1 MARHEKGPGH
11 FCPEPRFICSLRIT
25 LGSYGPAAAKS
36 MLLEPG
42 SRLEP
47 RFPASGIVPPSR
59 ESTPATMSLNPSQLE
74 AVNYTAGPLLVLAG
88 AGSGKTR
95 VITQKIAALVA
106 GGMPAWGIAA
116 VTFTNK
122 AAREMRQ
129 RAGLLL
135 DAQTAKALKI
145 STFHT
150 LGLNILR
157 REYGNLGYKRGFTIF
172 DAHDSR
178 SLVKELLKNDN
189 ADTEG
194 AIDGACAAFSAW
206 KSELV
211 SPQGA
216 LAGAADELEQARAR
230 QYAAYQRALQAYNAL
245 DFDDLIA
252 RPVFLF
258 RELPQVLE
266 AWQDRIQYM
275 LGDEYQDTNFAQYQL
290 MGQLVGARGAFTV
303 VGDDDQSIYAW
314 RGARPDNLRSLASD
328 YPALKVIKLEQN
340 YRSSGRILESAN
352 GLIANNPHL
361 FEKRLWSAHGP
372 GDRIRVLAARDGADE
387 ADRVAMEIMRM
398 RMEGRGSWRDFA
410 ILYRGNYQ
418 ARPFEQSLRTLEVPY
433 SVTGGTSFFDRTEVK
448 DVLAYLRVI
457 ANPDDDAAFLRI
469 VNVPRREIGTA
480 TLEKLG
486 DWASGRNLGLLSAC
500 LEAGL
505 HSVLPARTVE
515 RLHGFARRMIELGD
529 EAEEG
534 AAVDTLARE
543 LIEELGYREWLF
555 ENARDPRQ
563 AETANE
569 NLAELLDW
577 LARASRSED
586 APTLADAL
594 RKLSLMDML
603 DRQAGDEQDDRVRL
617 MTLHAAKGLE
627 FPVVFLAGCEEEL
640 LPHRAN
646 LEGPGLEEERRLAYV
661 GITRAQ
667 RRLVLS
673 YARRRKRFGET
684 LECTPSRFL
693 EELPAETLEWEG
705 RVELSPEEKKAR
717 AHTAI
722 AGLRSMLADD

>member
-1 MARHEKGPGH
+1 
-11 FCPEPRFICSLRIT
+11 
-25 LGSYGPAAAKS
+25 
-36 MLLEPG
+36 
-42 SRLEP
+42 
-47 RFPASGIVPPSR
+47 
-59 ESTPATMSLNPSQLE
+59 MSLNPAQLE
-74 AVNYTAGPLLVLAG
+74 AVRYTAGPLLVLAG

-95 VITQKIAALVA
+95 VITEKIAALVA
-106 GGMPAWGIAA
+106 GGMPAYSIAA

-129 RAGLLL
+129 RAGALL
-135 DAQTAKALKI
+135 DAETAKQLRI

-172 DAHDSR
+172 DANDSR

-194 AIDGACAAFSAW
+194 AIEAACAAISAW

-211 SPQGA
+211 APEAA
-216 LAGAADELEQARAR
+216 LAAAADELAQARAR

-258 RELPQVLE
+258 RELPQVLA
-266 AWQDRIQYM
+266 AWQDRIGYL

-314 RGARPDNLRSLASD
+314 RGARPDNLKSLASD

-340 YRSSGRILESAN
+340 YRSSGRILAAAN

-361 FEKRLWSAHGP
+361 FDKQLWSAHGP
-372 GDRIRVLAARDGADE
+372 GDRIRVLVARDGADE

-398 RMEGRGSWRDFA
+398 RMERGGEWRDFA
-410 ILYRGNYQ
+410 VLYRGNHQ
-418 ARPFEQSLRTLEVPY
+418 SRVFEQSLRALEIPY
-433 SVTGGTSFFDRTEVK
+433 SVTGGISFFDRAEVK
-448 DVLAYLRVI
+448 DVLAYLRLV

-469 VNVPRREIGTA
+469 VNVPRREIGAA

-486 DWASGRNLGLLSAC
+486 AWASSRGLGLLAAS

-505 HSVLPARTVE
+505 HSVLPSRTVE

-529 EAEEG
+529 EAEGG
-534 AAVDTLARE
+534 APVDELARE
-543 LIEELGYREWLF
+543 LIEELGYRDWLF

-577 LARASRSED
+577 LGRASRGGDE
-586 APTLADAL
+586 PTLADAL
-594 RKLSLMDML
+594 RRLSLMDML
-603 DRQAGDEQDDRVRL
+603 DRQSDDETDDRVRL

-627 FPVVFLAGCEEEL
+627 FPTVFLVGCEEEL

-646 LEGPGLEEERRLAYV
+646 LVGPGLEEERRLAYV

-667 RRLVLS
+667 RRLVMT

-684 LECTPSRFL
+684 LECEPSRFL
-693 EELPAETLEWEG
+693 EELPAEALEWEG
-705 RVELSPEEKKAR
+705 RVELSAEETKAR
-717 AHTAI
+717 GQSAI
-722 AGLRSMLADD
+722 AGLRSMLE

>member
-1 MARHEKGPGH
+1 
-11 FCPEPRFICSLRIT
+11 
-25 LGSYGPAAAKS
+25 
-36 MLLEPG
+36 
-42 SRLEP
+42 
-47 RFPASGIVPPSR
+47 
-59 ESTPATMSLNPSQLE
+59 MSLNPAQLE
-74 AVNYTAGPLLVLAG
+74 AVRYTAGPLLVLAG

-95 VITQKIAALVA
+95 VITEKIAALVA
-106 GGMPAWGIAA
+106 GGMPAYSIAA

-129 RAGLLL
+129 RAGALL
-135 DAQTAKALKI
+135 DAETAKQLRI

-172 DAHDSR
+172 DANDSR
-178 SLVKELLKNDN
+178 NLVKELLKNDN

-194 AIDGACAAFSAW
+194 AIEAACAAISAW

-211 SPQGA
+211 APEAA
-216 LAGAADELEQARAR
+216 LAAAADDLAQARAR

-258 RELPQVLE
+258 RELPQVLA
-266 AWQDRIQYM
+266 AWQDRIGYL

-314 RGARPDNLRSLASD
+314 RGARPDNLKSLASD

-340 YRSSGRILESAN
+340 YRSSGRILAAAN

-361 FEKRLWSAHGP
+361 FDKQLWSAHGP
-372 GDRIRVLAARDGADE
+372 GDRIRVLVARDGADE

-398 RMEGRGSWRDFA
+398 RMERGGEWRDFA
-410 ILYRGNYQ
+410 VLYRGNHQ
-418 ARPFEQSLRTLEVPY
+418 SRVFEQALRALEIPY
-433 SVTGGTSFFDRTEVK
+433 SVTGGISFFDRAEVK
-448 DVLAYLRVI
+448 DVLAYLRLV

-469 VNVPRREIGTA
+469 VNVPRREIGAA

-486 DWASGRNLGLLSAC
+486 AWASSRGLGLLAAS

-505 HSVLPARTVE
+505 HSVLPSRTVE

-529 EAEEG
+529 EAEG
-534 AAVDTLARE
+534 GTPVDELARG
-543 LIEELGYREWLF
+543 LIEELGYRDWLF

-577 LARASRSED
+577 LGRASRGGDE
-586 APTLADAL
+586 PTLADAL
-594 RKLSLMDML
+594 RRLSLMDML
-603 DRQAGDEQDDRVRL
+603 DRQSDDETEDRVRL

-627 FPVVFLAGCEEEL
+627 FPTVFLVGCEEEL

-646 LEGPGLEEERRLAYV
+646 LVGPGLEEERRLAYV

-667 RRLVLS
+667 RRLIMT

-684 LECTPSRFL
+684 LECEPSRFL
-693 EELPAETLEWEG
+693 EELPAEALEWEG
-705 RVELSPEEKKAR
+705 RVELSAEETKAR
-717 AHTAI
+717 GQSAI
-722 AGLRSMLADD
+722 AGLRSMLE

>member
-1 MARHEKGPGH
+1 
-11 FCPEPRFICSLRIT
+11 
-25 LGSYGPAAAKS
+25 
-36 MLLEPG
+36 
-42 SRLEP
+42 
-47 RFPASGIVPPSR
+47 
-59 ESTPATMSLNPSQLE
+59 MSLNPAQLE
-74 AVNYTAGPLLVLAG
+74 AVRYTAGPLLVLAG

-106 GGMPAWGIAA
+106 GGIAPYNIAA

-129 RAGLLL
+129 RVAALL
-135 DAQTAKALKI
+135 DAETAKALKV

-150 LGLNILR
+150 LGLNILK

-178 SLVKELLKNDN
+178 NLAKELLKNDN

-194 AIDGACAAFSAW
+194 AIEAACAAFSAW

-211 SPQGA
+211 TPEAA
-216 LAGAADELEQARAR
+216 LEGAADELEQARAR

-245 DFDDLIA
+245 DFDDLIV

-258 RELPQVLE
+258 RALPRVLE

-314 RGARPDNLRSLASD
+314 RGARPDNLKSLASD

-340 YRSSGRILESAN
+340 YRSSGRILAAAN
-352 GLIANNPHL
+352 GLIGNNPHL
-361 FEKRLWSAHGP
+361 FDKRLWSAHGP
-372 GDRIRVLAARDGADE
+372 GDRIRVLVARDGPDE
-387 ADRVAMEIMRM
+387 ADRVAMEVMRM
-398 RMEGRGSWRDFA
+398 RMERGGEWRDFA
-410 ILYRGNYQ
+410 VLYRGNFQ
-418 ARPFEQSLRTLEVPY
+418 ARPFEQALRALEIPY

-448 DVLAYLRVI
+448 DVLAYLRLI

-486 DWASGRNLGLLSAC
+486 DWASGRGLGLLAAC

-505 HSVLPARTVE
+505 HGVMPSRTVE

-529 EAEEG
+529 ESEG
-534 AAVDTLARE
+534 GAPVDELARE
-543 LIEELGYREWLF
+543 LIEELGYRDWLF

-577 LARASRSED
+577 LGRASRGDD

-603 DRQAGDEQDDRVRL
+603 DRQSGDETDDRVRL

-627 FPVVFLAGCEEEL
+627 FPTVFLAGCEEEL

-667 RRLVLS
+667 QRLFMS

-693 EELPAETLEWEG
+693 EELPAEVLEWEG
-705 RVELSPEEKKAR
+705 RVELSPEETKAR

-722 AGLRSMLADD
+722 AGLRSMLAED

>member
-1 MARHEKGPGH
+1 
-11 FCPEPRFICSLRIT
+11 
-25 LGSYGPAAAKS
+25 
-36 MLLEPG
+36 
-42 SRLEP
+42 
-47 RFPASGIVPPSR
+47 
-59 ESTPATMSLNPSQLE
+59 MSLNPAQLE
-74 AVNYTAGPLLVLAG
+74 AVRYTAGPLLVLAG

-95 VITQKIAALVA
+95 VITEKIAALVA
-106 GGMPAWGIAA
+106 GGVPAYGIAA

-129 RAGLLL
+129 RVGALL
-135 DAQTAKALKI
+135 DAGTAKALRV

-150 LGLNILR
+150 LGLNILK

-211 SPQGA
+211 TPEAA
-216 LAGAADELEQARAR
+216 LAAAADELEQARAR
-230 QYAAYQRALQAYNAL
+230 QYAAYQWALQAYNAL

-258 RELPQVLE
+258 RELPAVLA
-266 AWQDRIQYM
+266 AWQDRIQYL
-275 LGDEYQDTNFAQYQL
+275 LGDEYQDTNVAQYQL

-314 RGARPDNLRSLASD
+314 RGARPDNLKSLATD
-328 YPALKVIKLEQN
+328 YPALRVIKLEQN
-340 YRSSGRILESAN
+340 YRSSGRILEAAN
-352 GLIANNPHL
+352 GLIANNAHL

-372 GDRIRVLAARDGADE
+372 GDRIRVLVARDGADE

-398 RMEGRGSWRDFA
+398 RMERGGEWRDFA
-410 ILYRGNYQ
+410 VLYRGNFQ
-418 ARPFEQSLRTLEVPY
+418 ARPFEQALRALEIPY

-448 DVLAYLRVI
+448 DVLAYLRLI

-469 VNVPRREIGTA
+469 VNVPRREIGTV

-486 DWASGRNLGLLSAC
+486 GWASSRGLGLLAAS

-505 HSVLPARTVE
+505 HSVLPSRAVE

-529 EAEEG
+529 AAEDGAPAEE
-534 AAVDTLARE
+534 LARE
-543 LIEELGYREWLF
+543 LIEELGYRDWLF

-563 AETANE
+563 AEAANE

-577 LARASRSED
+577 LGRASRGED

-603 DRQAGDEQDDRVRL
+603 DRQSEDEHDDRVRL

-627 FPVVFLAGCEEEL
+627 FPTVFLVGCEEEL

-646 LEGPGLEEERRLAYV
+646 QAGPGLEEERRLAYV
-661 GITRAQ
+661 GITRARQ
-667 RRLVLS
+667 RLVMT
-673 YARRRKRFGET
+673 YARRRKRYGEI
-684 LECTPSRFL
+684 LECSPSRFL

-705 RVELSPEEKKAR
+705 RVELSPEETRAR
-717 AHTAI
+717 GQSAI
-722 AGLRSMLADD
+722 AGLRSLLG

>member
-1 MARHEKGPGH
+1 
-11 FCPEPRFICSLRIT
+11 
-25 LGSYGPAAAKS
+25 
-36 MLLEPG
+36 
-42 SRLEP
+42 
-47 RFPASGIVPPSR
+47 
-59 ESTPATMSLNPSQLE
+59 MSLNPAQLE
-74 AVNYTAGPLLVLAG
+74 AVRYTAGPLLVLAG

-106 GGMPAWGIAA
+106 DGMQPHHIAA

-129 RAGLLL
+129 RVGALL
-135 DAQTAKALKI
+135 DAKVAKGLRI

-157 REYGNLGYKRGFTIF
+157 REYGNLRYKRGFTIF

-178 SLVKELLKNDN
+178 GVVKELLKNDN
-189 ADTEG
+189 EDTEG
-194 AIDGACAAFSAW
+194 AIDAACAAFAAW
-206 KSELV
+206 KSELIA
-211 SPQGA
+211 PDAA
-216 LAGAADELEQARAR
+216 LAAAADPLEQARAR
-230 QYAAYQRALQAYNAL
+230 QYAGYQRALQAYNAL

-258 RELPQVLE
+258 REMPRVLE
-266 AWQDRIQYM
+266 AWQDRIHYL

-314 RGARPDNLRSLASD
+314 RGARPDNLKSLATD

-340 YRSSGRILESAN
+340 YRSSGRILEGAN

-372 GDRIRVLAARDGADE
+372 GDRIRVLVARDGADE
-387 ADRVAMEIMRM
+387 ADRVAMQIMRL
-398 RMEGRGSWRDFA
+398 RMERGGEWRDFA
-410 ILYRGNYQ
+410 VLYRGNFQ
-418 ARPFEQSLRTLEVPY
+418 ARPFEQALRALEIPY

-486 DWASGRNLGLLSAC
+486 AWASSRNLGLLAAS

-505 HSVLPARTVE
+505 HGVLPSRTVE

-529 EAEEG
+529 AAED
-534 AAVDTLARE
+534 AAPVDELARG

-563 AETANE
+563 AEAANE
-569 NLAELLDW
+569 NLGELLDW
-577 LARASRSED
+577 LGRASRGED
-586 APTLADAL
+586 EATLADAL

-603 DRQAGDEQDDRVRL
+603 DRQSGDEQDDRVRL

-627 FPVVFLAGCEEEL
+627 FPTVFLAGCEEEL

-646 LEGPGLEEERRLAYV
+646 LAGPGLEEERRLAYV
-661 GITRAQ
+661 GITRARQ
-667 RRLVLS
+667 RLFMT

-684 LECTPSRFL
+684 LECAPSRFL
-693 EELPAETLEWEG
+693 EELPAEALEWEG
-705 RVELSPEEKKAR
+705 RVELSAEETTAR
-717 AHTAI
+717 ATSAI
-722 AGLRSMLADD
+722 AGLRSLLGD

>member
-1 MARHEKGPGH
+1 
-11 FCPEPRFICSLRIT
+11 
-25 LGSYGPAAAKS
+25 
-36 MLLEPG
+36 
-42 SRLEP
+42 
-47 RFPASGIVPPSR
+47 
-59 ESTPATMSLNPSQLE
+59 MSLNPAQLE

-106 GGMPAWGIAA
+106 GGMPAYSIAA

-129 RAGLLL
+129 RVGALL
-135 DAQTAKALKI
+135 DKDTAKALRV

-178 SLVKELLKNDN
+178 ALVKELLKNDN

-194 AIDGACAAFSAW
+194 AIDAACAAFSAW
-206 KSELV
+206 KSELLA
-211 SPQGA
+211 PEAA
-216 LAGAADELEQARAR
+216 LAGAADELEAARAR

-258 RELPQVLE
+258 RELPGVLE
-266 AWQDRIQYM
+266 AWRDRIGYM

-290 MGQLVGARGAFTV
+290 MGQLVGPRGAFTV

-314 RGARPDNLRSLASD
+314 RGARPDNLRSLAAD
-328 YPALKVIKLEQN
+328 YPSLKVIKLEQN
-340 YRSSGRILESAN
+340 YRSSGRILETAN

-372 GDRIRVLAARDGADE
+372 GDRIRVLVARDGADE
-387 ADRVAMEIMRM
+387 AERVAMEVMRM
-398 RMEGRGSWRDFA
+398 RMERGGSEWRDFA
-410 ILYRGNYQ
+410 VLYRGNYQ
-418 ARPFEQSLRTLEVPY
+418 ARPFEQALRALEIPY

-448 DVLAYLRVI
+448 DVLAYLRLI

-486 DWASGRNLGLLSAC
+486 AWASSRGLGLLGAS

-505 HSVLPARTVE
+505 HSVLPSRTVE
-515 RLHGFARRMIELGD
+515 RLHAFARRMIELGD
-529 EAEEG
+529 AAEDG
-534 AAVDTLARE
+534 TPVDELARD
-543 LIEELGYREWLF
+543 LIEELGYRDWLF

-577 LARASRSED
+577 LSRASRGED
-586 APTLADAL
+586 EPTLADAL

-603 DRQAGDEQDDRVRL
+603 DRQSGEEQDDRVRL

-646 LEGPGLEEERRLAYV
+646 LSGPGLEEERRLAYV

-667 RRLVLS
+667 RRLILS

-684 LECTPSRFL
+684 MECSPSRFL

-705 RVELSPEEKKAR
+705 RVELSPEETKAR
-717 AHTAI
+717 AHSAI
-722 AGLRSMLADD
+722 AGLRSMLGED

>member
-1 MARHEKGPGH
+1 
-11 FCPEPRFICSLRIT
+11 
-25 LGSYGPAAAKS
+25 
-36 MLLEPG
+36 
-42 SRLEP
+42 
-47 RFPASGIVPPSR
+47 
-59 ESTPATMSLNPSQLE
+59 MSLNPAQLE
-74 AVNYTAGPLLVLAG
+74 AVRYTAGPLLVLAG

-95 VITQKIAALVA
+95 VISEKIAALVA
-106 GGMPAWGIAA
+106 GGVAPHQIAA

-129 RAGLLL
+129 RVGALL
-135 DAQTAKALKI
+135 DTNIARALRV

-150 LGLNILR
+150 LGLSILK

-206 KSELV
+206 KGELV
-211 SPQGA
+211 APEAA

-230 QYAAYQRALQAYNAL
+230 QYVAYQRALQAYNAL

-258 RELPQVLE
+258 RELPTVLE
-266 AWQDRIQYM
+266 AWQDRIGYM
-275 LGDEYQDTNFAQYQL
+275 LGDEYQDTNVAQYQL

-314 RGARPDNLRSLASD
+314 RGARPDNLKSLASD

-340 YRSSGRILESAN
+340 YRSSGRILEAAN

-372 GDRIRVLAARDGADE
+372 GDRIRVLVARDGADE

-398 RMEGRGSWRDFA
+398 RMERGGEWRDFA
-410 ILYRGNYQ
+410 VLYRGNHQ
-418 ARPFEQSLRTLEVPY
+418 ARPFEQALRALEIPY

-486 DWASGRNLGLLSAC
+486 AWASSRGLGLLAAC

-505 HSVLPARTVE
+505 HGVLPSRTVE
-515 RLHGFARRMIELGD
+515 RLHGFARRMIQLGD
-529 EAEEG
+529 EAEGG
-534 AAVDTLARE
+534 APVDKLARE
-543 LIEELGYREWLF
+543 LIEELGYRDWLF

-577 LARASRSED
+577 LARAARGED
-586 APTLADAL
+586 EPTLADAL
-594 RKLSLMDML
+594 RKLSLLDML
-603 DRQAGDEQDDRVRL
+603 DRQSGEEQDDRVRL

-627 FPVVFLAGCEEEL
+627 FPTVFLVGCEEEL

-646 LEGPGLEEERRLAYV
+646 LDGPGLEEERRLAYV

-667 RRLVLS
+667 RRLLMT
-673 YARRRKRFGET
+673 YARRRKRFGEI
-684 LECTPSRFL
+684 LECSPSRFL
-693 EELPAETLEWEG
+693 EELPPEALEWEG
-705 RVELSPEEKKAR
+705 RVELSAAETKAR
-717 AHTAI
+717 ASSAI
-722 AGLRSMLADD
+722 AGLRSLLD

>member
-1 MARHEKGPGH
+1 
-11 FCPEPRFICSLRIT
+11 
-25 LGSYGPAAAKS
+25 
-36 MLLEPG
+36 
-42 SRLEP
+42 
-47 RFPASGIVPPSR
+47 
-59 ESTPATMSLNPSQLE
+59 MSLNPAQLE
-74 AVNYTAGPLLVLAG
+74 AVRYTAGPLLVLAG

-95 VITQKIAALVA
+95 VITEKIAALVA
-106 GGMPAWGIAA
+106 GGMPAYSIAA

-129 RAGLLL
+129 RAGALL
-135 DAQTAKALKI
+135 DAETAKQLRI

-172 DAHDSR
+172 DANDSR
-178 SLVKELLKNDN
+178 NLVKELLKNDN

-194 AIDGACAAFSAW
+194 AIEAACAAISAW

-211 SPQGA
+211 APEAA
-216 LAGAADELEQARAR
+216 LAGADDELVQARAR

-258 RELPQVLE
+258 RELPQVLA
-266 AWQDRIQYM
+266 AWQDRIGYL

-290 MGQLVGARGAFTV
+290 MGQLVGERGAFTV

-314 RGARPDNLRSLASD
+314 RGARPDNLQQLATD
-328 YPALKVIKLEQN
+328 YPALRVIKLEQN
-340 YRSSGRILESAN
+340 YRSSGRILAAAN

-361 FEKRLWSAHGP
+361 FDKQLWSAHGP
-372 GDRIRVLAARDGADE
+372 GDRIRVLVARDGADE
-387 ADRVAMEIMRM
+387 ADRVAMEILRM
-398 RMEGRGSWRDFA
+398 RMERGGEWREFA
-410 ILYRGNYQ
+410 VLYRGNHQ
-418 ARPFEQSLRTLEVPY
+418 SRVFEQALRALEIPY
-433 SVTGGTSFFDRTEVK
+433 SVTGGISFFDRAEVK
-448 DVLAYLRVI
+448 DVLAYLRLI

-469 VNVPRREIGTA
+469 VNVPRREIGAA

-486 DWASGRNLGLLSAC
+486 AWASSRGLGLLAAS

-505 HSVLPARTVE
+505 HSVLPARSVE

-529 EAEEG
+529 EAEDG
-534 AAVDTLARE
+534 APVDELARG
-543 LIEELGYREWLF
+543 LIEELGYRDWLF

-577 LARASRSED
+577 LGRAAHGGDE
-586 APTLADAL
+586 PTLADAL
-594 RKLSLMDML
+594 RRLSLMDML
-603 DRQAGDEQDDRVRL
+603 DRQSDDETDDRVRL

-627 FPVVFLAGCEEEL
+627 FPTVFLVGCEEEL

-646 LEGPGLEEERRLAYV
+646 LSGPGLEEERRLAYV

-667 RRLVLS
+667 RRLVMT

-684 LECTPSRFL
+684 LECEPSRFL
-693 EELPAETLEWEG
+693 EELPPEALEWEG
-705 RVELSPEEKKAR
+705 RVELSAEETKAR
-717 AHTAI
+717 GQSAI
-722 AGLRSMLADD
+722 AGLRSLLD

>member
-1 MARHEKGPGH
+1 
-11 FCPEPRFICSLRIT
+11 
-25 LGSYGPAAAKS
+25 
-36 MLLEPG
+36 
-42 SRLEP
+42 
-47 RFPASGIVPPSR
+47 
-59 ESTPATMSLNPSQLE
+59 MSLNPAQLE
-74 AVNYTAGPLLVLAG
+74 AVRYTAGPLLVLAG

-95 VITQKIAALVA
+95 VITEKIAALVA
-106 GGMPAWGIAA
+106 GGMPAYSIAA

-129 RAGLLL
+129 RAGALL
-135 DAQTAKALKI
+135 DAETAKQLRI

-172 DAHDSR
+172 DANDSR
-178 SLVKELLKNDN
+178 NLVKELLKNDN

-194 AIDGACAAFSAW
+194 AIEAACAAICAW

-211 SPQGA
+211 APEAA
-216 LAGAADELEQARAR
+216 LAVAADELEQARAR

-258 RELPQVLE
+258 RELPAVLA
-266 AWQDRIQYM
+266 AWQDRINYL

-314 RGARPDNLRSLASD
+314 RGARPDNLKSLAAD

-340 YRSSGRILESAN
+340 YRSSGRILAAAN

-361 FEKRLWSAHGP
+361 FDKQLWSAHGP
-372 GDRIRVLAARDGADE
+372 GDRIRVLVARDGADE

-398 RMEGRGSWRDFA
+398 RMERGGEWRDFA
-410 ILYRGNYQ
+410 VLYRGNHQ
-418 ARPFEQSLRTLEVPY
+418 SRVFEQALRALEIPY
-433 SVTGGTSFFDRTEVK
+433 SVTGGISFFDRAEVK
-448 DVLAYLRVI
+448 DVLAYLRLI

-469 VNVPRREIGTA
+469 VNVPRREIGAA

-486 DWASGRNLGLLSAC
+486 AWASSRGLGLLAAS

-505 HSVLPARTVE
+505 HAVLPARTVE
-515 RLHGFARRMIELGD
+515 RLHDFARRMIELGD
-529 EAEEG
+529 EAEDG
-534 AAVDTLARE
+534 ARVDELARE
-543 LIEELGYREWLF
+543 LIEELGYRDWLF

-577 LARASRSED
+577 LGRASRSGDE
-586 APTLADAL
+586 PTLADAL
-594 RKLSLMDML
+594 RRLSLMDML
-603 DRQAGDEQDDRVRL
+603 DRQSEDETDDRVRL

-627 FPVVFLAGCEEEL
+627 FPTVFLVGCEEEL

-646 LEGPGLEEERRLAYV
+646 LVGPGLEEERRLAYV
-661 GITRAQ
+661 GITRARQ
-667 RRLVLS
+667 RLFLT

-684 LECTPSRFL
+684 LECEPSRFL
-693 EELPAETLEWEG
+693 EELPAEALEWEG
-705 RVELSPEEKKAR
+705 RVELSAEETKAR
-717 AHTAI
+717 GQSAI
-722 AGLRSMLADD
+722 AGLRSLLE

>member
-1 MARHEKGPGH
+1 
-11 FCPEPRFICSLRIT
+11 
-25 LGSYGPAAAKS
+25 
-36 MLLEPG
+36 
-42 SRLEP
+42 
-47 RFPASGIVPPSR
+47 
-59 ESTPATMSLNPSQLE
+59 MSLNAAQLE
-74 AVNYTAGPLLVLAG
+74 AVRYTAGPLLVLAG

-106 GGMPAWGIAA
+106 GGIAPYHIAA

-129 RAGLLL
+129 RVAALL
-135 DAQTAKALKI
+135 DAETAKSLKV

-150 LGLNILR
+150 LGLNVLK

-178 SLVKELLKNDN
+178 NLVKELLKNDN

-194 AIDGACAAFSAW
+194 AIDAACAAFSAW

-211 SPQGA
+211 TPDAA
-216 LAGAADELEQARAR
+216 LAGAADALEQARAR

-245 DFDDLIA
+245 DFDDLIV

-258 RELPQVLE
+258 RELPRVLE

-275 LGDEYQDTNFAQYQL
+275 LGDEYQDTNIAQYQL

-314 RGARPDNLRSLASD
+314 RGARPDNLKSLASD

-340 YRSSGRILESAN
+340 YRSSGRILAAAN
-352 GLIANNPHL
+352 GLIGNNPHL
-361 FEKRLWSAHGP
+361 FDKRLWSAHGP
-372 GDRIRVLAARDGADE
+372 GDRIRVLVARDGADE

-398 RMEGRGSWRDFA
+398 RMERGGAWRDFA
-410 ILYRGNYQ
+410 VLYRGNFQ
-418 ARPFEQSLRTLEVPY
+418 ARPFEQALRALEIPY

-448 DVLAYLRVI
+448 DVLAYLRLI

-469 VNVPRREIGTA
+469 VNVPRREIGSA

-486 DWASGRNLGLLSAC
+486 DWASGRGLGLLAAC

-505 HSVLPARTVE
+505 HGVLPSRTVE

-529 EAEEG
+529 EAEGG
-534 AAVDTLARE
+534 APVDELARE
-543 LIEELGYREWLF
+543 LIEELGYRDWLF
-555 ENARDPRQ
+555 EQARDPRQ

-577 LARASRSED
+577 LGRASRSDD

-603 DRQAGDEQDDRVRL
+603 DRQSNDESDDRVRL

-627 FPVVFLAGCEEEL
+627 FPTVFLAGCEEEL

-646 LEGPGLEEERRLAYV
+646 LDGPGLEEERRLAYV

-667 RRLVLS
+667 QRLFMS

-693 EELPAETLEWEG
+693 EELPAEVLEWEG
-705 RVELSPEEKKAR
+705 RVELSPEETKAR

-722 AGLRSMLADD
+722 AGLRSMLAED

>member
-1 MARHEKGPGH
+1 
-11 FCPEPRFICSLRIT
+11 
-25 LGSYGPAAAKS
+25 
-36 MLLEPG
+36 
-42 SRLEP
+42 
-47 RFPASGIVPPSR
+47 
-59 ESTPATMSLNPSQLE
+59 MSLNPAQLE
-74 AVNYTAGPLLVLAG
+74 AVRYTAGPLLVLAG

-106 GGMPAWGIAA
+106 GGTAPYNIAA

-129 RAGLLL
+129 RVAALL
-135 DAQTAKALKI
+135 DAETAKALKV

-150 LGLNILR
+150 LGLNVLK

-178 SLVKELLKNDN
+178 NLVKELLKNDN

-194 AIDGACAAFSAW
+194 AIDAACAAFSAW

-211 SPQGA
+211 TPDAA
-216 LAGAADELEQARAR
+216 LVGAADELEQARAR

-245 DFDDLIA
+245 DFDDLIV

-258 RELPQVLE
+258 RELPRVLE

-275 LGDEYQDTNFAQYQL
+275 LGDEYQDTNIAQYQL

-314 RGARPDNLRSLASD
+314 RGARPDNLKSLASD

-340 YRSSGRILESAN
+340 YRSSGRILAAAN
-352 GLIANNPHL
+352 GLIGNNPHL
-361 FEKRLWSAHGP
+361 FDKRLWSAHGP
-372 GDRIRVLAARDGADE
+372 GDRIRVLVARDGADE

-398 RMEGRGSWRDFA
+398 RMERGGAWRDFA
-410 ILYRGNYQ
+410 VLYRGNFQ
-418 ARPFEQSLRTLEVPY
+418 ARPFEQALRALEIPY

-448 DVLAYLRVI
+448 DVLAYLRLI

-469 VNVPRREIGTA
+469 VNVPRREIGSA

-486 DWASGRNLGLLSAC
+486 DWASGRGLGLLAAC

-505 HSVLPARTVE
+505 HGVLPSRTVE

-534 AAVDTLARE
+534 APVDELARE
-543 LIEELGYREWLF
+543 LIEELGYRDWLF

-577 LARASRSED
+577 LGRASRSDD

-603 DRQAGDEQDDRVRL
+603 DRQSDDESDDRVRL

-627 FPVVFLAGCEEEL
+627 FPTVFLAGCEEEL

-667 RRLVLS
+667 QRLFMS

-693 EELPAETLEWEG
+693 EELPAEVLEWEG
-705 RVELSPEEKKAR
+705 RVELSPEETKAR

-722 AGLRSMLADD
+722 AGLRSMLAED

>member
-1 MARHEKGPGH
+1 
-11 FCPEPRFICSLRIT
+11 
-25 LGSYGPAAAKS
+25 
-36 MLLEPG
+36 
-42 SRLEP
+42 
-47 RFPASGIVPPSR
+47 
-59 ESTPATMSLNPSQLE
+59 MSLNPAQLE
-74 AVNYTAGPLLVLAG
+74 AVHYTAGPLLVLAG

-95 VITQKIAALVA
+95 VITHKIGALVSE
-106 GGMPAWGIAA
+106 GVPAYAIAA

-129 RAGLLL
+129 RAATLL
-135 DAQTAKALKI
+135 DKDTAKALKI

-178 SLVKELLKNDN
+178 ALAKELLRSDN
-189 ADTEG
+189 ADTE
-194 AIDGACAAFSAW
+194 AAVDMACAAISNW

-211 SPQGA
+211 DPAAA
-216 LAGAADELEQARAR
+216 LAGAADDLEAARAR

-245 DFDDLIA
+245 DFDDLIV

-258 RELPQVLE
+258 RELPQVLA

-275 LGDEYQDTNFAQYQL
+275 LGDEYQDTNQAQYQL
-290 MGQLVGARGAFTV
+290 MSQLVGARGAFTV

-314 RGARPDNLRSLASD
+314 RGARPDNLKRLAED
-328 YPALKVIKLEQN
+328 FPALRVIKLEQN
-340 YRSSGRILESAN
+340 YRSSSRILEAAN

-361 FEKRLWSAHGP
+361 FDKRLWSAHGP
-372 GDRIRVLAARDGADE
+372 GDRIRVMAAHDGADE
-387 ADRVAMEIMRM
+387 ADRVAMEIMRQ
-398 RMEGRGSWRDFA
+398 RMERGGSWADFA
-410 ILYRGNYQ
+410 VLYRGNHQ
-418 ARPFEQSLRTLEVPY
+418 ARPFEQSLRTLQIPY
-433 SVTGGTSFFDRTEVK
+433 SVTGGTSFFDRSEVK
-448 DVLAYLRVI
+448 DVLAYLRLI

-486 DWASGRNLGLLSAC
+486 GWASERGLGLLAAC
-500 LEAGL
+500 METGL
-505 HSVLPARTVE
+505 HSVLPARAVE
-515 RLHGFARRMIELGD
+515 RLYGFGRRIIELGD
-529 EAEEG
+529 EAEGG
-534 AAVDTLARE
+534 AAVDELARE
-543 LIEELGYREWLF
+543 LIEDIGYRDWLF

-569 NLAELLDW
+569 NLGELLDW
-577 LARASRSED
+577 LARAARDEE
-586 APTLADAL
+586 APTLSDAL
-594 RKLSLMDML
+594 RRLSLMDML
-603 DRQAGDEQDDRVRL
+603 DREAGEGQDDRVRL

-667 RRLVLS
+667 RRLFLS

-693 EELPAETLEWEG
+693 EELPEDSLEWEG
-705 RVELSPEEKKAR
+705 RTEVSADEKKAR
-717 AHTAI
+717 GQSAI
-722 AGLRSMLADD
+722 AGLRSLLGED

>member
-1 MARHEKGPGH
+1 
-11 FCPEPRFICSLRIT
+11 
-25 LGSYGPAAAKS
+25 
-36 MLLEPG
+36 
-42 SRLEP
+42 
-47 RFPASGIVPPSR
+47 
-59 ESTPATMSLNPSQLE
+59 MSLNPAQLE
-74 AVNYTAGPLLVLAG
+74 AVHYTAGPLLVLAG

-106 GGMPAWGIAA
+106 AGVPAYGIAA

-129 RAGLLL
+129 RVGALL
-135 DAQTAKALKI
+135 DAETAKLLKV

-172 DAHDSR
+172 DSHDSR

-211 SPQGA
+211 APAAA
-216 LAGAADELEQARAR
+216 LAAAGDELEQARAR

-245 DFDDLIA
+245 DFDDLIV

-258 RELPQVLE
+258 QELPRVLE

-275 LGDEYQDTNFAQYQL
+275 LGDEYQDTNYAQYQL

-314 RGARPDNLRSLASD
+314 RGARPDNLKSLASD

-340 YRSSGRILESAN
+340 YRSSGRILEVAN
-352 GLIANNPHL
+352 GLIAHNPHL
-361 FEKRLWSAHGP
+361 FDKRLWSAHGP
-372 GDRIRVLAARDGADE
+372 GDRIRVLVARDGADE

-398 RMEGRGSWRDFA
+398 RMERGGEWRDFA
-410 ILYRGNYQ
+410 VLYRGNYQ
-418 ARPFEQSLRTLEVPY
+418 ARPFEQALRTLEIPY

-448 DVLAYLRVI
+448 DVLAYLRLV

-469 VNVPRREIGTA
+469 VNVPRREIGTV

-486 DWASGRNLGLLSAC
+486 AWASSRGLGLLAAS

-505 HSVLPARTVE
+505 HSVLPARAVA
-515 RLHGFARRMIELGD
+515 RLHSFARRMIELGD
-529 EAEEG
+529 EAEGG

-577 LARASRSED
+577 LGRASRSDDE
-586 APTLADAL
+586 PTLADAL
-594 RKLSLMDML
+594 RKLALMDML
-603 DRQAGDEQDDRVRL
+603 DRQSEDSQDDRVRL

-627 FPVVFLAGCEEEL
+627 FPTVFLVGCEEEL

-661 GITRAQ
+661 GMTRARQ
-667 RRLVLS
+667 RLLLT

-693 EELPAETLEWEG
+693 EELPAEAVEWEG
-705 RVELSPEEKKAR
+705 RVELSAAESTAR
-717 AHTAI
+717 AHSAI
-722 AGLRSMLADD
+722 AGLRSLLGDD

>member
-1 MARHEKGPGH
+1 
-11 FCPEPRFICSLRIT
+11 
-25 LGSYGPAAAKS
+25 
-36 MLLEPG
+36 
-42 SRLEP
+42 
-47 RFPASGIVPPSR
+47 
-59 ESTPATMSLNPSQLE
+59 MSLNPAQLE
-74 AVNYTAGPLLVLAG
+74 AVRYTAGPLLVLAG

-95 VITQKIAALVA
+95 VITEKIAALVA
-106 GGMPAWGIAA
+106 GGVPAYGIAA

-129 RAGLLL
+129 RVGALL
-135 DAQTAKALKI
+135 DAGTAKALKV

-150 LGLNILR
+150 LGLNILK

-194 AIDGACAAFSAW
+194 AIEGACAAFSAW

-211 SPQGA
+211 TPEAA
-216 LAGAADELEQARAR
+216 LAAAADELEQARAR

-252 RPVFLF
+252 RPVLLF
-258 RELPQVLE
+258 RELPAVLE
-266 AWQDRIQYM
+266 AWQDRIQYL
-275 LGDEYQDTNFAQYQL
+275 LGDEYQDTNVAQYQL

-314 RGARPDNLRSLASD
+314 RGARPDNLKSLAAD
-328 YPALKVIKLEQN
+328 FPALRVIKLEQN
-340 YRSSGRILESAN
+340 YRSSGRILEAAN

-372 GDRIRVLAARDGADE
+372 GDRLRVLVARDGADE

-398 RMEGRGSWRDFA
+398 RMERGGEWRDFA
-410 ILYRGNYQ
+410 VLYRGNFQ
-418 ARPFEQSLRTLEVPY
+418 ARPFEQALRALEIPY
-433 SVTGGTSFFDRTEVK
+433 SVTGGTSFFDRAEVK
-448 DVLAYLRVI
+448 DVLAYLRLI

-469 VNVPRREIGTA
+469 VNVPRREIGA
-480 TLEKLG
+480 VTLEKLG
-486 DWASGRNLGLLSAC
+486 GWASSRGLGLLGAS

-505 HSVLPARTVE
+505 HGVLPSRAVE

-529 EAEEG
+529 AAEDGAPAEE
-534 AAVDTLARE
+534 LARE
-543 LIEELGYREWLF
+543 LIEEFGYRDWLF

-563 AETANE
+563 AEAANE

-577 LARASRSED
+577 LGRASRGED

-603 DRQAGDEQDDRVRL
+603 DRQSEDEHDDRVRL

-627 FPVVFLAGCEEEL
+627 FPTVFLVGCEEEL

-646 LEGPGLEEERRLAYV
+646 LAGPGLEEERRLAYV
-661 GITRAQ
+661 GITRARQ
-667 RRLVLS
+667 RLVMT
-673 YARRRKRFGET
+673 YARRRKRYGEI
-684 LECTPSRFL
+684 LECSPSRFL
-693 EELPAETLEWEG
+693 EELPAEALEWEG
-705 RVELSPEEKKAR
+705 RVELSPEETKAR
-717 AHTAI
+717 GQSAI
-722 AGLRSMLADD
+722 AGLRSLLG

>member
-1 MARHEKGPGH
+1 
-11 FCPEPRFICSLRIT
+11 
-25 LGSYGPAAAKS
+25 
-36 MLLEPG
+36 
-42 SRLEP
+42 
-47 RFPASGIVPPSR
+47 
-59 ESTPATMSLNPSQLE
+59 MSLNPAQLE
-74 AVNYTAGPLLVLAG
+74 AVRYTAGPLLVLAG

-106 GGMPAWGIAA
+106 GGTAPYNIAA

-129 RAGLLL
+129 RVAALL
-135 DAQTAKALKI
+135 DAETAKALKV

-150 LGLNILR
+150 LGLNVLK

-178 SLVKELLKNDN
+178 NLVKELLKNDN

-194 AIDGACAAFSAW
+194 AIDAACAAFSAW

-211 SPQGA
+211 TPDAA
-216 LAGAADELEQARAR
+216 LVGAADELEQARAR

-245 DFDDLIA
+245 DFDDLIV

-258 RELPQVLE
+258 RELPRVLE

-275 LGDEYQDTNFAQYQL
+275 LGDEYQDTNIAQYQL

-314 RGARPDNLRSLASD
+314 RGARPDNLKSLASD

-340 YRSSGRILESAN
+340 YRSSGRILAAAN
-352 GLIANNPHL
+352 GLIGNNPHL
-361 FEKRLWSAHGP
+361 FDKRLWSAHGP
-372 GDRIRVLAARDGADE
+372 GDRIRVLVARDGADE

-398 RMEGRGSWRDFA
+398 RMERGGEWRDFA
-410 ILYRGNYQ
+410 VLYRGNFQ
-418 ARPFEQSLRTLEVPY
+418 ARPFEQALRALEIPY

-448 DVLAYLRVI
+448 DVLAYLRLI

-469 VNVPRREIGTA
+469 VNVPRREIGSA

-486 DWASGRNLGLLSAC
+486 DWASGRGLGLLAAC

-505 HSVLPARTVE
+505 HGVLPSRTVE

-534 AAVDTLARE
+534 APVDELARE
-543 LIEELGYREWLF
+543 LIEELGYRDWLF

-577 LARASRSED
+577 LGRASRSDD

-603 DRQAGDEQDDRVRL
+603 DRQSDDESDDRVRL

-627 FPVVFLAGCEEEL
+627 FPTVFLAGCEEEL

-667 RRLVLS
+667 QRLFMS

-693 EELPAETLEWEG
+693 EELPAEVLEWEG
-705 RVELSPEEKKAR
+705 RVELSPEETKAR

-722 AGLRSMLADD
+722 AGLRSMLAED

>member
-1 MARHEKGPGH
+1 
-11 FCPEPRFICSLRIT
+11 
-25 LGSYGPAAAKS
+25 
-36 MLLEPG
+36 
-42 SRLEP
+42 
-47 RFPASGIVPPSR
+47 
-59 ESTPATMSLNPSQLE
+59 MSLNPAQLE
-74 AVNYTAGPLLVLAG
+74 AVRYTAGPLLVLAG

-106 GGMPAWGIAA
+106 GGIAPYNIAA

-129 RAGLLL
+129 RVAALL
-135 DAQTAKALKI
+135 DAETAKALKV

-150 LGLNILR
+150 LGLNVLK

-178 SLVKELLKNDN
+178 NLVKELLKNDN

-194 AIDGACAAFSAW
+194 AIDAACAAFSAW

-211 SPQGA
+211 TPDAA

-245 DFDDLIA
+245 DFDDLIV

-258 RELPQVLE
+258 RELPRVLE

-275 LGDEYQDTNFAQYQL
+275 LGDEYQDTNIAQYQL

-314 RGARPDNLRSLASD
+314 RGARPDNLRSLADD

-340 YRSSGRILESAN
+340 YRSSGRILAAAN
-352 GLIANNPHL
+352 GLIGNNPHL
-361 FEKRLWSAHGP
+361 FDKRLWSAHGP
-372 GDRIRVLAARDGADE
+372 GDRIRVLVARDGADE

-398 RMEGRGSWRDFA
+398 RMERGGEWRDFA
-410 ILYRGNYQ
+410 VLYRGNFQ
-418 ARPFEQSLRTLEVPY
+418 ARPFEQALRALEIPY

-448 DVLAYLRVI
+448 DVLAYLRLI

-469 VNVPRREIGTA
+469 VNVPRREIGTV

-486 DWASGRNLGLLSAC
+486 DWASGRGLGLLAAC

-505 HSVLPARTVE
+505 HGVLPSRTVE

-534 AAVDTLARE
+534 APVDELARE
-543 LIEELGYREWLF
+543 LIEELGYRDWLF
-555 ENARDPRQ
+555 EQARDPRQ

-577 LARASRSED
+577 LGRASRSDD

-603 DRQAGDEQDDRVRL
+603 DRQSGDESDDRVRL

-627 FPVVFLAGCEEEL
+627 FPTVFLAGCEEEL

-667 RRLVLS
+667 QRLFMS

-693 EELPAETLEWEG
+693 EELPAEVLEWEG
-705 RVELSPEEKKAR
+705 RVELSPEETKAR

-722 AGLRSMLADD
+722 AGLRSMLAED

>member
-1 MARHEKGPGH
+1 
-11 FCPEPRFICSLRIT
+11 
-25 LGSYGPAAAKS
+25 
-36 MLLEPG
+36 
-42 SRLEP
+42 
-47 RFPASGIVPPSR
+47 
-59 ESTPATMSLNPSQLE
+59 MSLNPAQLE
-74 AVNYTAGPLLVLAG
+74 AVRYTAGPLLVLAG

-95 VITQKIAALVA
+95 VITEKIAALVA
-106 GGMPAWGIAA
+106 GGMPAYSIAA

-129 RAGLLL
+129 RAGALL
-135 DAQTAKALKI
+135 DAETAKQLRI

-172 DAHDSR
+172 DANDSR
-178 SLVKELLKNDN
+178 NLVKELLKNDN

-194 AIDGACAAFSAW
+194 AIEAACAAISAW

-211 SPQGA
+211 APEAA
-216 LAGAADELEQARAR
+216 LAAATDELEQARAR

-258 RELPQVLE
+258 RELPAVLA
-266 AWQDRIQYM
+266 AWQDRINYL

-314 RGARPDNLRSLASD
+314 RGARPDNLKSLAAD

-340 YRSSGRILESAN
+340 YRSSGRILAAAN

-361 FEKRLWSAHGP
+361 FDKQLWSAHGP
-372 GDRIRVLAARDGADE
+372 GDRIRVLVARDGADE

-398 RMEGRGSWRDFA
+398 RMERGGEWRDFA
-410 ILYRGNYQ
+410 VLYRGNHQ
-418 ARPFEQSLRTLEVPY
+418 SRVFEQALRALEIPY
-433 SVTGGTSFFDRTEVK
+433 SVTGGISFFDRAEVK
-448 DVLAYLRVI
+448 DVLAYLRLI

-469 VNVPRREIGTA
+469 VNVPRREIGAA

-486 DWASGRNLGLLSAC
+486 AWASSRGLGLLAAS

-505 HSVLPARTVE
+505 HAVLPARTVE
-515 RLHGFARRMIELGD
+515 RLHDFARRMIELGD
-529 EAEEG
+529 EAEDG
-534 AAVDTLARE
+534 ARVDELARE
-543 LIEELGYREWLF
+543 LIEELGYRDWLF

-577 LARASRSED
+577 LGRASRSGDE
-586 APTLADAL
+586 PTLADAL
-594 RKLSLMDML
+594 RRLSLMDML
-603 DRQAGDEQDDRVRL
+603 DRQSEDETDDRVRL

-627 FPVVFLAGCEEEL
+627 FPTVFLVGCEEEL

-646 LEGPGLEEERRLAYV
+646 LVGPGLEEERRLAYV
-661 GITRAQ
+661 GITRARQ
-667 RRLVLS
+667 RLFLT

-684 LECTPSRFL
+684 LECEPSRFL
-693 EELPAETLEWEG
+693 EELPAEALEWEG
-705 RVELSPEEKKAR
+705 RVELSAEETKAR
-717 AHTAI
+717 GQSAI
-722 AGLRSMLADD
+722 AGLRSLLE

>member
-1 MARHEKGPGH
+1 
-11 FCPEPRFICSLRIT
+11 
-25 LGSYGPAAAKS
+25 
-36 MLLEPG
+36 
-42 SRLEP
+42 
-47 RFPASGIVPPSR
+47 
-59 ESTPATMSLNPSQLE
+59 MSLNPAQLE
-74 AVNYTAGPLLVLAG
+74 AVRYTAGPLLVLAG

-95 VITQKIAALVA
+95 VITHKIAALVGA
-106 GGMPAWGIAA
+106 GVPAHAVAA

-129 RAGLLL
+129 RVGTLL
-135 DAQTAKALKI
+135 DADTARALRV

-178 SLVKELLKNDN
+178 ALVKELLKNDN
-189 ADTEG
+189 ADTES
-194 AIDGACAAFSAW
+194 AVEAACAAFSAW

-211 SPQGA
+211 APEAA
-216 LAGAADELEQARAR
+216 LAGAADELERARAL

-258 RELPQVLE
+258 RELPKVLE
-266 AWQDRIQYM
+266 AWQDRIRYL

-290 MGQLVGARGAFTV
+290 MGQLVGGRGAFTV

-314 RGARPDNLRSLASD
+314 RGARPDNLKSLAAD

-340 YRSSGRILESAN
+340 YRSSGRILEAAN

-361 FEKRLWSAHGP
+361 FDKRLWSAHGP
-372 GDRIRVLAARDGADE
+372 GDRIRVLTARDGADE
-387 ADRVAMEIMRM
+387 ADRVAMEIMRL
-398 RMEGRGSWRDFA
+398 RMERGGAWHDFA
-410 ILYRGNYQ
+410 VLYRGNHQ
-418 ARPFEQSLRTLEVPY
+418 ARPFEQALRTLEIPY

-448 DVLAYLRVI
+448 DVLAYLRLI
-457 ANPDDDAAFLRI
+457 ANPDDDAAFLRV

-486 DWASGRNLGLLSAC
+486 GWASSRGLGLLAAS

-505 HSVLPARTVE
+505 HGVLPARTVE

-529 EAEEG
+529 EAEDG
-534 AAVDTLARE
+534 APVDELARG
-543 LIEELGYREWLF
+543 LIEELGYRDWLF

-569 NLAELLDW
+569 NLGELLDW
-577 LARASRSED
+577 LARASRNGDE
-586 APTLADAL
+586 PTLADAL
-594 RKLSLMDML
+594 RRLSLMDML
-603 DRQAGDEQDDRVRL
+603 DRESGDEADDRVRL

-661 GITRAQ
+661 GITRA
-667 RRLVLS
+667 RRQLFLT

-684 LECTPSRFL
+684 IECTPSRFL
-693 EELPAETLEWEG
+693 EELPAEVLEWEG
-705 RVELSPEEKKAR
+705 RVELSADEKKAR
-717 AHTAI
+717 GRSAI
-722 AGLRSMLADD
+722 AGPRSLLGET

>member
-1 MARHEKGPGH
+1 
-11 FCPEPRFICSLRIT
+11 
-25 LGSYGPAAAKS
+25 
-36 MLLEPG
+36 
-42 SRLEP
+42 
-47 RFPASGIVPPSR
+47 
-59 ESTPATMSLNPSQLE
+59 MSLNPSQLE
-74 AVNYTAGPLLVLAG
+74 AVHYTAGPLLVLAG

-95 VITQKIAALVA
+95 VITEKIAALVA
-106 GGMPAWGIAA
+106 GGVPPYSIAA

-129 RAGLLL
+129 RVGALL
-135 DAQTAKALKI
+135 DADSARALRV

-178 SLVKELLKNDN
+178 NLVKDLLRNDN

-194 AIDGACAAFSAW
+194 AIDAACAAFSAW
-206 KSELV
+206 KSELIG
-211 SPQGA
+211 PEAA
-216 LAGAADELEQARAR
+216 LAAAADELEQARAR

-258 RELPQVLE
+258 RELPAVLE
-266 AWQDRIQYM
+266 AWQDRIRYM

-290 MGQLVGARGAFTV
+290 MGQLVGSRGAFTV

-314 RGARPDNLRSLASD
+314 RGARPDNLKSLATD

-340 YRSSGRILESAN
+340 YRSSGRILEAAN

-361 FEKRLWSAHGP
+361 FDKRLWSAHGP
-372 GDRIRVLAARDGADE
+372 GDRIRVLVARDGADE
-387 ADRVAMEIMRM
+387 ADRVAMEIMRL
-398 RMEGRGSWRDFA
+398 RMERGGQWRDYA
-410 ILYRGNYQ
+410 VLYRGNHQ
-418 ARPFEQSLRTLEVPY
+418 ARPFEQSLRALEIPY

-448 DVLAYLRVI
+448 DVLAYLRLI
-457 ANPDDDAAFLRI
+457 ANPDDDAAYLRI
-469 VNVPRREIGTA
+469 VNVPRREVGTA

-486 DWASGRNLGLLSAC
+486 AWASSRGLGLLAAS

-505 HSVLPARTVE
+505 HSVLPSRIVE
-515 RLHGFARRMIELGD
+515 RLHGFARRMVELGD
-529 EAEEG
+529 AAEDG
-534 AAVDTLARE
+534 APVDDLARE
-543 LIEELGYREWLF
+543 LIAELGYRDWLF

-563 AETANE
+563 AEAANE

-577 LARASRSED
+577 LGRASRDGDE
-586 APTLADAL
+586 PTLADAL

-603 DRQAGDEQDDRVRL
+603 DRQSGDEQDDRVRL

-627 FPVVFLAGCEEEL
+627 FPTVFLAGCEEEL

-667 RRLVLS
+667 RRLFMS
-673 YARRRKRFGET
+673 YARRRKRFGEI
-684 LECTPSRFL
+684 LECSPSRFL
-693 EELPAETLEWEG
+693 EELPAEALEWEG
-705 RVELSPEEKKAR
+705 RVELSPEEAKAR
-717 AHTAI
+717 GRSAI
-722 AGLRSMLADD
+722 AGLRSMLGEV

>member
-1 MARHEKGPGH
+1 
-11 FCPEPRFICSLRIT
+11 
-25 LGSYGPAAAKS
+25 
-36 MLLEPG
+36 
-42 SRLEP
+42 
-47 RFPASGIVPPSR
+47 
-59 ESTPATMSLNPSQLE
+59 MSLNPAQLE
-74 AVNYTAGPLLVLAG
+74 AVRYTAGPLLVLAG

-106 GGMPAWGIAA
+106 GGIAPYNIAA

-129 RAGLLL
+129 RVAALL
-135 DAQTAKALKI
+135 DAETAKALKV

-150 LGLNILR
+150 LGLNILK

-178 SLVKELLKNDN
+178 NLVKELLKNDN

-194 AIDGACAAFSAW
+194 AIDAACAAFSAW

-211 SPQGA
+211 GPAAA

-245 DFDDLIA
+245 DFDDLIV

-258 RELPQVLE
+258 RELPGVLE

-314 RGARPDNLRSLASD
+314 RGARPDNLKSLASD
-328 YPALKVIKLEQN
+328 YPALRVIKLEQN
-340 YRSSGRILESAN
+340 YRSSGRILAAAN
-352 GLIANNPHL
+352 GLIGNNPHL
-361 FEKRLWSAHGP
+361 FDKRLWSAHGP
-372 GDRIRVLAARDGADE
+372 GDRIRVLVARDGADE

-398 RMEGRGSWRDFA
+398 RMERGGAWRDFA
-410 ILYRGNYQ
+410 VLYRGNFQ
-418 ARPFEQSLRTLEVPY
+418 ARPFEQALRALEIPY

-448 DVLAYLRVI
+448 DVLAYLRLI

-469 VNVPRREIGTA
+469 VNVPRREIGSA

-486 DWASGRNLGLLSAC
+486 DWASARGLGLLAAC

-505 HSVLPARTVE
+505 HSVMPSRTVE

-529 EAEEG
+529 EAEDG
-534 AAVDTLARE
+534 APVDELARE
-543 LIEELGYREWLF
+543 LIEELGYRDWLF

-577 LARASRSED
+577 LGRASRSDD

-603 DRQAGDEQDDRVRL
+603 DRQSDDETDDRVRL

-627 FPVVFLAGCEEEL
+627 FPTVFLAGCEEEL

-646 LEGPGLEEERRLAYV
+646 LDGPGLEEERRLAYV

-667 RRLVLS
+667 QRLFMS

-693 EELPAETLEWEG
+693 EELPAEVLEWEG
-705 RVELSPEEKKAR
+705 RVELSPEETKAR

-722 AGLRSMLADD
+722 AGLRSMLAED

>member
-1 MARHEKGPGH
+1 
-11 FCPEPRFICSLRIT
+11 
-25 LGSYGPAAAKS
+25 
-36 MLLEPG
+36 
-42 SRLEP
+42 
-47 RFPASGIVPPSR
+47 
-59 ESTPATMSLNPSQLE
+59 MSLNPAQIA

-106 GGMPAWGIAA
+106 DGMQPHHIAA

-129 RAGLLL
+129 RVGALL
-135 DAQTAKALKI
+135 DAKVAKGLRI

-178 SLVKELLKNDN
+178 GVVKELLKNDN
-189 ADTEG
+189 EDTEG
-194 AIDGACAAFSAW
+194 AIDAACAAFSVW
-206 KSELV
+206 KSELIA
-211 SPQGA
+211 PDAA
-216 LAGAADELEQARAR
+216 LASAADPLEQAHAR

-266 AWQDRIQYM
+266 AWQDRIHYL

-314 RGARPDNLRSLASD
+314 RGARPDNLKSLATD

-340 YRSSGRILESAN
+340 YRSSGRILAGAN

-372 GDRIRVLAARDGADE
+372 GDRIRVLVARDGADE
-387 ADRVAMEIMRM
+387 ADRVAMQIMRL
-398 RMEGRGSWRDFA
+398 RMERGGEWRDFA
-410 ILYRGNYQ
+410 VLYRGNFQ
-418 ARPFEQSLRTLEVPY
+418 ARPFEQALRALEIPY

-486 DWASGRNLGLLSAC
+486 AWASSRNLGLLAAS

-505 HSVLPARTVE
+505 HAVLPSRTVE

-529 EAEEG
+529 AAEDG
-534 AAVDTLARE
+534 APVDELARG

-563 AETANE
+563 AEAANE
-569 NLAELLDW
+569 NLGELLDW
-577 LARASRSED
+577 LGRASRGED
-586 APTLADAL
+586 EATLADAL

-603 DRQAGDEQDDRVRL
+603 DRQSGDEQDDRVRL

-627 FPVVFLAGCEEEL
+627 FPTVFLAGCEEEL

-646 LEGPGLEEERRLAYV
+646 LAGPGLEEERRLAYV
-661 GITRAQ
+661 GITRARQ
-667 RRLVLS
+667 RLFMT

-684 LECTPSRFL
+684 LECAPSRFL
-693 EELPAETLEWEG
+693 EELPAEALEWEG
-705 RVELSPEEKKAR
+705 RVELSAEETTAR
-717 AHTAI
+717 ATSAI
-722 AGLRSMLADD
+722 AGLRSLLGD

>member
-1 MARHEKGPGH
+1 
-11 FCPEPRFICSLRIT
+11 
-25 LGSYGPAAAKS
+25 
-36 MLLEPG
+36 
-42 SRLEP
+42 
-47 RFPASGIVPPSR
+47 
-59 ESTPATMSLNPSQLE
+59 MSLNPAQLE
-74 AVNYTAGPLLVLAG
+74 AVRYTAGPLLVLAG

-95 VITQKIAALVA
+95 VITEKIAALVA
-106 GGMPAWGIAA
+106 GGMPAYAIAA

-129 RAGLLL
+129 RAGALL
-135 DAQTAKALKI
+135 DAETAKQLRI

-172 DAHDSR
+172 DANDSR

-189 ADTEG
+189 ADTDG
-194 AIDGACAAFSAW
+194 AIEAACAAISAW

-211 SPQGA
+211 APEAA
-216 LAGAADELEQARAR
+216 LAAATDELEQARAR

-258 RELPQVLE
+258 RELPAVLA
-266 AWQDRIQYM
+266 AWQDRIGYL

-314 RGARPDNLRSLASD
+314 RGARPDNLKSLAAD

-340 YRSSGRILESAN
+340 YRSSGRILAAAN

-361 FEKRLWSAHGP
+361 FEKQLWSAHGP
-372 GDRIRVLAARDGADE
+372 GDRIRVLVARDGADE

-398 RMEGRGSWRDFA
+398 RMERGGEWRDFA
-410 ILYRGNYQ
+410 VLYRGNHQ
-418 ARPFEQSLRTLEVPY
+418 SRVFEQSLRSLEIPY
-433 SVTGGTSFFDRTEVK
+433 SVTGGISFFDRAEVK
-448 DVLAYLRVI
+448 DVLAYLRLV

-469 VNVPRREIGTA
+469 VNVPRREIGAA

-486 DWASGRNLGLLSAC
+486 AWASSRGLGLLAAS

-529 EAEEG
+529 EAEGG
-534 AAVDTLARE
+534 APVEELARE
-543 LIEELGYREWLF
+543 LIEELGYRDWLF

-577 LARASRSED
+577 LGRASRSGDE
-586 APTLADAL
+586 PTLADAL
-594 RKLSLMDML
+594 RRLSLMDML
-603 DRQAGDEQDDRVRL
+603 DRQSDDETDDRVRL

-627 FPVVFLAGCEEEL
+627 FPTVFLVGCEEEL

-646 LEGPGLEEERRLAYV
+646 LVGPGLEEERRLAYV

-667 RRLVLS
+667 RRLVMT
-673 YARRRKRFGET
+673 YARRRKRYGET
-684 LECTPSRFL
+684 LECEPSRFL
-693 EELPAETLEWEG
+693 EELPAESLEWEG
-705 RVELSPEEKKAR
+705 RVELSAEETKAR
-717 AHTAI
+717 GQSAI
-722 AGLRSMLADD
+722 AGLRSLLE